1 MKNFLKLA
9 LKVGITAFA
18 LYWVFSNTDM
28 VALSERISRSNPYYL
43 FLAFLAFV
51 VSQFFASARV
61 HSFFVS
67 AGLKLS
73 PLYNYKL
80 YLLGMFYN
88 MFLPGGIGG
97 DGYKIFF
104 LNKTFGTEKKK
115 LLTAVFL
122 DKLSGVWAL
131 CVLIILMLL
140 FIPDIGVAYY
150 LLAILFIGTV
160 IYFFLYKY
168 LFGAYFKLFIPAHI
182 KALGLQFMQV
192 VSVAFILQALGF
204 EGSFFPYLILFLAS
218 AFMALFPFTIGGL
231 GSRELVFLYGAKYF
245 VLDPQLAV
253 SVSLVFFVV
262 SAVASLPGVYFVF
275 RGGELEER
283 IKNHPKNNKRY
294 SL

>member
-9 LKVGITAFA
+9 LKLGITAFA
-18 LYWVFSNTDM
+18 LYWVFTNTDIN
-28 VALSERISRSNPYYL
+28 ALSERIARSNPYYL
-43 FLAFLAFV
+43 FIAFLVFV
-51 VSQFFASARV
+51 VSQFFASSRIRT
-61 HSFFVS
+61 FFAG
-67 AGLKLS
+67 AGLKL
-73 PLYNYKL
+73 PALYNYKL

-104 LNKTFGTEKKK
+104 LHKNFGTEKKK
-115 LLTAVFL
+115 LLMAVFL

-131 CVLIILMLL
+131 CLLMSSMLL
-140 FIPDIGVAYY
+140 FVPDIDIVYY
-150 LLAILFIGTV
+150 LLVAGFIGTV
-160 IYFFLYKY
+160 IYLVLYKY
-168 LFGAYFKLFIPAHI
+168 LLQSYFKYFLPAHL
-182 KALGLQFMQV
+182 KALGLQLMQV
-192 VSVAFILQALGF
+192 VCVTFILQALGF

-275 RGGELEER
+275 RGGELE
-283 IKNHPKNNKRY
+283 KQQ
-294 SL
+294 